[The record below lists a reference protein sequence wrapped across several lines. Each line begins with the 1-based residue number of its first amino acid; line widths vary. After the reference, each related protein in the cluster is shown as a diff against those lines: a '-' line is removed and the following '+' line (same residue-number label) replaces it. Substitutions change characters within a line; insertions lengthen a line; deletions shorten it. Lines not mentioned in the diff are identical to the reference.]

1 MISTPGDV
9 GRGLQHLGHPRVW
22 GAVIGAVGGSVF
34 VHANRG
40 ELSAAVSGGALV
52 VWAGA
57 LAVFVWA
64 VLITPRLFAPLEP
77 LPRSAIWVYFF
88 SVAGMLVGIQLGRFA
103 LDAVGRVD
111 VFPGVIVLFVGL
123 HFLPFARAFDTPMF
137 TRLGLL
143 MAVLGVAGLV
153 LGLAW
158 TATAAAAAAVAVV
171 TGVVMLLVI
180 SQDAWSGSPDRV
192 RA

>member
-34 VHANRG
+34 VHANRI
-40 ELSAAVSGGALV
+40 ELPAAVSAGALV

-64 VLITPRLFAPLEP
+64 VLITPRLFVAPGP
-77 LPRSAIWVYFF
+77 LPRSAGWVYFG
-88 SVAGMLVGIQLGRFA
+88 SVAGMLVGIQLGRIA
-103 LDAVGRVD
+103 LESVGRVD
-111 VFPGVIVLFVGL
+111 VFPGVIVLAVGL

-158 TATAAAAAAVAVV
+158 TGTAAPAAAVI

-180 SQDAWSGSPDRV
+180 SQDAWSGRPDRA

>member
-1 MISTPGDV
+1 MIGTLGTV
-9 GRGLQHLGHPRVW
+9 GRGLQHLVHPRVW
-22 GAVIGAVGGSVF
+22 GAVIGAIGGSVF

-40 ELSAAVSGGALV
+40 ELPAAVSTGALV

-64 VLITPRLFAPLEP
+64 VLITSRLFAPLEP
-77 LPRSAIWVYFF
+77 LPRSAAWVYFL

-111 VFPGVIVLFVGL
+111 VFPGVIVLAVGL
-123 HFLPFARAFDTPMF
+123 HFLPFARAFATPMF
-137 TRLGLL
+137 TRLGLV

-158 TATAAAAAAVAVV
+158 TGTATAAAAVV

-180 SQDAWSGSPDRV
+180 SQDAWSDRPGLG

>member
-1 MISTPGDV
+1 MIGTPGTV
-9 GRGLQHLGHPRVW
+9 GRGLQHLVHPRVW
-22 GAVIGAVGGSVF
+22 GAVIGAIGGSVF
-34 VHANRG
+34 VQANRG
-40 ELSAAVSGGALV
+40 ELPAAVSTGALV
-52 VWAGA
+52 IWAGA

-77 LPRSAIWVYFF
+77 LPRSAAWVYFL

-111 VFPGVIVLFVGL
+111 VFPGVIVLAVGL
-123 HFLPFARAFDTPMF
+123 HFLPFARAFATPMF
-137 TRLGLL
+137 TRLGLV

-158 TATAAAAAAVAVV
+158 TGTAAAAAAVV

-180 SQDAWSGSPDRV
+180 SQDAWSGRPGLG

>member
-1 MISTPGDV
+1 MIGTPGDI

-40 ELSAAVSGGALV
+40 ELPAAVSMGALV
-52 VWAGA
+52 VWAAA

-77 LPRSAIWVYFF
+77 LPRSAAWVYFL
-88 SVAGMLVGIQLGRFA
+88 SVAGMLAGIQLGRFA
-103 LDAVGRVD
+103 LDAVERVD
-111 VFPGVIVLFVGL
+111 VFPCVIVLAVGL
-123 HFLPFARAFDTPMF
+123 HFLPFARAFATPMF

-143 MAVLGVAGLV
+143 MAVLGVVGLV

-158 TATAAAAAAVAVV
+158 TGTAAAAAAVV

-180 SQDAWSGSPDRV
+180 SQDAWSGRPGPA
-192 RA
+192 RAQ